1 MANSVKFDNTEINA
15 TPYFPRF
22 VKHESFP
29 ERQVGVMQPSRED
42 GDIFMYERFGKKLI
56 VMSGFLCG
64 SSQAD
69 FESKKDSMSE
79 LLSRVEKNL
88 DFDWNGT
95 TRRYVATCSRF
106 ELDRDHFN
114 ISNCPFTAEFVV
126 SIGVG
131 KDTAITAEKHAVSI
145 NANPYSWT
153 STFAG
158 SAAPKP
164 LITIEIGAGFTNPM
178 GVMLENVTTGEKI
191 VMNKA
196 THLVSGDTIV
206 FDFENKK
213 VTLEGVEQKFYGS
226 FPTLIIGAN
235 SLKITIAEIL
245 DQYTSNIESFAGEYD
260 IYQGGGPDL
269 MFAQVLMI
277 PYTDPTYKK
286 VDLYFEKEGT
296 PANALS
302 FEIQTDNG
310 GKPSGTKVEANAYGS
325 IPAAS
330 VGTDPAWISAYLNDH
345 ITLQANTKY
354 WIVVKTT
361 GGDAGNKYLFP
372 MIAGASAIYP
382 KGGASRTID
391 GGTNW
396 TDKPDENMG
405 VRLYYGGAKDTPLQ
419 TATLDVDYY
428 KRWL

>member
-1 MANSVKFDNTEINA
+1 MANSVKFDSVELNA
-15 TPYFPRF
+15 TPYFPRTA
-22 VKHESFP
+22 KHESFP
-29 ERQVGVMQPSRED
+29 ERQVGTMQPSRED
-42 GDIFMYERFGKKLI
+42 GDIFMYERFGKKI
-56 VMSGFLCG
+56 ITMTGHLCG
-64 SSQAD
+64 TSQAD
-69 FESKKDSMSE
+69 FESKKDTMSE

-88 DFDWNGT
+88 DFDWNGS

-106 ELDRDHFN
+106 ELDRDHYN
-114 ISNCPFTAEFVV
+114 ISNCPFIIEFVV
-126 SIGVG
+126 SGGVG
-131 KDTAITAEKHAVSI
+131 KDTSITVEKHAVSL
-145 NANPYSWT
+145 NANPYSFT

-164 LITIEIGAGFTNPM
+164 VITIEIGAWFTNPM

-191 VMNKA
+191 VFNKQ
-196 THLVSGDTIV
+196 TGHLASGDTIV

-235 SLKITIAEIL
+235 SLKITVAEIL
-245 DQYTSNIESFAGEYD
+245 DQYTSNIESFAIEYD
-260 IYQGGGPDL
+260 VYGANL
-269 MFAQVLMI
+269 LFAQAFMI

-296 PANALS
+296 PPNALS
-302 FEIQTDNG
+302 FEIQTDDG

-325 IPAAS
+325 IPEAS

-345 ITLQANTKY
+345 ITLQANTRY

-361 GGDAGNKYLFP
+361 NGDASNKYLFP
-372 MIAGASAIYP
+372 AVAGASAIYP

-391 GGTNW
+391 GGANW

-405 VRLYYGGAKDTPLQ
+405 MKLSYGGSKDTPLG
-419 TATLDVDYY
+419 TVTLDVDYY